1 MLGPGKKGDMELRSG
16 KNEMLSIDFD
26 ARGISISSLHGAL
39 GLAQDRGLNDH
50 LAHVGQN
57 SDCIG
62 NGKFFIVALGSAS
75 QEYNFAIF
83 EQGQLGGA
91 LKNTLTVW

>member
-1 MLGPGKKGDMELRSG
+1 MELRSG

-75 QEYNFAIF
+75 QRST
-83 EQGQLGGA
+83 
-91 LKNTLTVW
+91 TLRFLNKASLEEPSKTP